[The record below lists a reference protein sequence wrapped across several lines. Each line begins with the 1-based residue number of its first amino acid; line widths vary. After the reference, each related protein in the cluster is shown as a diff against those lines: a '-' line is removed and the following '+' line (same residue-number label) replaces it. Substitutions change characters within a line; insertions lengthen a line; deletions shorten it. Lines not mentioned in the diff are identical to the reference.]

1 MNKEE
6 HILLQNFIDNNC
18 SPDEEEKVYELL
30 QTPKGLEAYNNL
42 INNNKP
48 IEDETNLSIQEEK
61 AKEIVYNRLR
71 KSIERAELS
80 KKAYET
86 QRISIWLKRA
96 AVLVF
101 FLAASAI
108 FYSVIRDNGVEPMP
122 PQQKVYSINT
132 KSNPAGKKSIVHLPD
147 GSTVWLNSNSKVSYQ
162 TSFSE
167 DKREIWLEGEA
178 FFDVSR
184 DEDRPFLVH
193 TGSVTTQVLGTS
205 FNINSFDTEDDIAV
219 TVLTGKVQVT
229 ASDSTGGFQTQQATL
244 IPGEQA
250 SFSKT
255 DKSISVGNV
264 DASQAILWKEKTLLF
279 DKEPFSKVITKLE
292 RWYGVDIE
300 NLTESTNSCIVQGKY
315 SNENLENVL
324 TSLQYALGFEYK
336 MDSQNKKII
345 LQGGN
350 CQNN

>member
-6 HILLQNFIDNNC
+6 RLLQNFLNNKC
-18 SPDEEEKVYELL
+18 GPEELEKVYELL
-30 QTPKGLEAYNNL
+30 QTKKGLEAYQALVNNS
-42 INNNKP
+42 NPK
-48 IEDETNLSIQEEK
+48 QEERYLS
-61 AKEIVYNRLR
+61 AQEEETKELVFGRL
-71 KSIERAELS
+71 KESIERDKLS
-80 KKAYET
+80 KKVYKT
-86 QRISIWLKRA
+86 QRISVWFKRA
-96 AVLVF
+96 AVLVL
-101 FLAASAI
+101 FLSASI
-108 FYSVIRDNGVEPMP
+108 MLF
-122 PQQKVYSINT
+122 SIIGDYGTEEVQTYERVLSMNR

-147 GSTVWLNSNSKVSYQ
+147 GSTVWLNSDSKLSYQ
-162 TSFSE
+162 APFSE
-167 DKREIWLEGEA
+167 DQREIWLEGEA
-178 FFDVSR
+178 FFEVAR
-184 DEDRPFLVH
+184 DEKRPFLVH
-193 TGSVTTQVLGTS
+193 TGKVTTQVLGTS
-205 FNINSFDTEDDIAV
+205 FNINSFDNEDDIAV

-229 ASDSTGGFQTQQATL
+229 ASDSAGLFRTQLTTL
-244 IPGEQA
+244 VPGEQA
-250 SFSKT
+250 SFSKS
-255 DKSISVGNV
+255 DKSISVGKV

-300 NLTESTNSCIVQGKY
+300 NLSESTNSCIVQGKY